1 MALRRVTS
9 GSPEG
14 GVATVTSGGI
24 GRGLGRAATAR
35 GGTGAT
41 VGDADTA
48 ARIGDA
54 TGADGAVPNGRTV
67 ADFWSAMAVRSM
79 LAGPA
84 DGSGAAGAAG
94 VDAEAAAATAAAVIV
109 VAVVGSAARLC
120 LEASISPGDMTLR
133 DWSQA
138 Q

>member
-14 GVATVTSGGI
+14 GVAAATLGGI

-41 VGDADTA
+41 VGDASTVV
-48 ARIGDA
+48 RIGDA
-54 TGADGAVPNGRTV
+54 TGADANGRTV
-67 ADFWSAMAVRSM
+67 DGFWSAMAVRSM

-84 DGSGAAGAAG
+84 DGSRAAGATG
-94 VDAEAAAATAAAVIV
+94 VDAEAAAATAAGVIV
-109 VAVVGSAARLC
+109 VAVFASTARLC
-120 LEASISPGDMTLR
+120 LEASISPGDTTLR
-133 DWSQA
+133 DWSHA